1 MNPMRKLFAAALL
14 AAATLTSFAAQA
26 ADKVRIGYWTSGVS
40 LGYGAV
46 LESKDFLAKRGIDA
60 EFVHFPDVNAPL
72 RALASGS
79 IDLAF
84 GAPLAGVFGTA
95 ATGVPVRIFAATQPA
110 DVQFVVPEDSP
121 IRSIAEFKGK
131 KIGMSPAGSSVAVI
145 AGAVLAGNYQIKP
158 NEFSLVG
165 GNESRLAQFLAQK
178 QVDGAALRSVT
189 VAQLGGELK
198 LRRLGS
204 FADEWKKLT
213 RSDALPYIGVGAVR
227 AELVDRQP
235 EVVARVIAALRDTL
249 AWGNTHR
256 DEAVQI
262 LQKKANLP
270 ADDAR
275 AYVALWNAMN
285 RVGFEPEDIATLRR
299 EHAVFVESGLVKGE
313 LKDELFITAPYEQSK
328 TLK

>member
-1 MNPMRKLFAAALL
+1 MRKLFAAALL

>member
-1 MNPMRKLFAAALL
+1 MRKLFAATLL
-14 AAATLTSFAAQA
+14 AAATLTSFAVQA

-46 LESKDFLAKRGIDA
+46 LESKDFLARRGIDA

-227 AELVDRQP
+227 AELVDKQP

-256 DEAVQI
+256 DEVVQI

-270 ADDAR
+270 AEDAR

-285 RVGFEPEDIATLRR
+285 RVGLEPEDIATLRR